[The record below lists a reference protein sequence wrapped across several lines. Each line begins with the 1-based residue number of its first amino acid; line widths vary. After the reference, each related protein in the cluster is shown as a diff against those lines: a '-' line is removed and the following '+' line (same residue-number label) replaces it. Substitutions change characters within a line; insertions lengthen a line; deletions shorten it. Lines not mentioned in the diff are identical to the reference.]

1 MKNRWL
7 SIHILFQN
15 IIASLDSW
23 VDTFNHLLNILN
35 SYWQRE
41 KFVPVIERSFNLL
54 QFYYI
59 SMSNSKLPSS
69 YKDPK
74 IFNNKYI
81 VKSQISS
88 GSFGVVYL
96 AFDKVTKE
104 ELAIKLEKEDDDVCT
119 LEREVIILNR
129 IDGVD
134 GTPKLY
140 WSGFEQDYN
149 VMVL

>member
-1 MKNRWL
+1 MFISVYSLCLVCDL
-7 SIHILFQN
+7 SF
-15 IIASLDSW
+15 
-23 VDTFNHLLNILN
+23 TFLL
-35 SYWQRE
+35 
-41 KFVPVIERSFNLL
+41 
-54 QFYYI
+54 YI
-59 SMSNSKLPSS
+59 SMSNSKLPPS

-74 IFNNKYI
+74 IFNNKFI
-81 VKSQISS
+81 VKQQISS

-134 GTPKLY
+134 GVPKLY

-149 VMVL
+149 VMVLQLLGKDLAYQMKQYKKLSLKSVL

>member
-1 MKNRWL
+1 M
-7 SIHILFQN
+7 
-15 IIASLDSW
+15 
-23 VDTFNHLLNILN
+23 
-35 SYWQRE
+35 
-41 KFVPVIERSFNLL
+41 
-54 QFYYI
+54 
-59 SMSNSKLPSS
+59 
-69 YKDPK
+69 
-74 IFNNKYI
+74 
-81 VKSQISS
+81 
-88 GSFGVVYL
+88 YL

-134 GTPKLY
+134 GVPKLY